1 MWCLRIVDLLINF
14 LFSFIQMKSL
24 RIPPPHEFSY
34 ELALTFLKRSPRELL
49 HKIIDDRIEKA
60 IRINGAVIIFSIRF
74 DKDELLVEFL
84 NTKVTVAQA
93 TEVVKYIREWLDL
106 DTDLKPFYAMCQKDK
121 LLKGLVKNFYGYRIV
136 GQPDLFESIVW
147 AVLGQQINV
156 QFAYTLKQKFVERY
170 GEALTLKEETY
181 YLFPAAAV
189 VAQLTEAQLLALQ
202 FSRQKA
208 AYIINIAKA
217 FAEGVVSK
225 EKLVGLSLKQAKD
238 LLMEIKGI
246 GNWTANYALM
256 KTFRHTDAF
265 PLEDA
270 GIHNAIKNLK
280 KLTKKPSLEEVKRVY
295 KKYKG
300 WEAYATLYL
309 WKSL

>member
-1 MWCLRIVDLLINF
+1 
-14 LFSFIQMKSL
+14 MKSL
-24 RIPPPHEFSY
+24 RIPPPQEFSY
-34 ELALTFLKRSPRELL
+34 ELALSFLKRSPRELL
-49 HKIIDDRIEKA
+49 HKVIDDRVEKA
-60 IRINGAVIIFSIRF
+60 IRINGTVIVFSIRY

-93 TEVVKYIREWLDL
+93 TEVVKFIREWLDL
-106 DTDLKPFYAMCQKDK
+106 DTDLKPFYAMGQKDK
-121 LLKGLVKNFYGYRIV
+121 LLKALVKNFYGYRIV

-170 GEALTLKEETY
+170 GEAITLKEETY
-181 YLFPAAAV
+181 YLFPTPQV
-189 VAQLTEAQLLALQ
+189 VAQLTEAQLLTLQ

-208 AYIINIAKA
+208 AYTINISKA
-217 FAEGVVSK
+217 FASGFVSK
-225 EKLVGLSLKQAKD
+225 EKLVGLSLKEAKD

-256 KTFRHTDAF
+256 KTFRHADAF

-270 GIHNAIKNLK
+270 GIHNAIRNLK
-280 KLTKKPSLEEVKRVY
+280 KLTKKPSLEEVKKVY

>member
-1 MWCLRIVDLLINF
+1 
-14 LFSFIQMKSL
+14 MKSL

-34 ELALTFLKRSPRELL
+34 ELALNFLKRSPRELL
-49 HKIIDDRIEKA
+49 HKVIDDRIEKA
-60 IRINGAVIIFSIRF
+60 IRINGAVIVFSIRYE
-74 DKDELLVEFL
+74 KDELLVEFL

-181 YLFPAAAV
+181 YLFPAPAV

-208 AYIINIAKA
+208 AYTINIAKA

-225 EKLVGLSLKQAKD
+225 EMLVGLSLKEAKD
-238 LLMEIKGI
+238 HLMEIKGI

-256 KTFRHTDAF
+256 KTFRHADAF

-270 GIHNAIKNLK
+270 GIHNAIRNLK
-280 KLTKKPSLEEVKRVY
+280 KLTKKPSLEEVKKVY

>member
-1 MWCLRIVDLLINF
+1 
-14 LFSFIQMKSL
+14 MKSL

-49 HKIIDDRIEKA
+49 HKVIDDRIEKA
-60 IRINGAVIIFSIRF
+60 IRINGAVIVFSIRH

-208 AYIINIAKA
+208 AYTINIAKA
-217 FAEGVVSK
+217 FAEGIVSK
-225 EKLVGLSLKQAKD
+225 EKLVGLSLKEAKD

>member
-1 MWCLRIVDLLINF
+1 
-14 LFSFIQMKSL
+14 MKSL

-49 HKIIDDRIEKA
+49 HKVIDDRIEKA
-60 IRINGAVIIFSIRF
+60 IRINGAVIVFSIRYE
-74 DKDELLVEFL
+74 KDELLVEFL

-189 VAQLTEAQLLALQ
+189 VAQLTEEQLLALQ

-208 AYIINIAKA
+208 AYTINIAKA
-217 FAEGVVSK
+217 FAAGCCFKGKACWIIAEGS
-225 EKLVGLSLKQAKD
+225 ERPPYGNQRYWQLDRQLCSHENFSACRR
-238 LLMEIKGI
+238 ISI
-246 GNWTANYALM
+246 GGC
-256 KTFRHTDAF
+256 RH
-265 PLEDA
+265 P
-270 GIHNAIKNLK
+270 
-280 KLTKKPSLEEVKRVY
+280 
-295 KKYKG
+295 
-300 WEAYATLYL
+300 
-309 WKSL
+309 

>member
-1 MWCLRIVDLLINF
+1 
-14 LFSFIQMKSL
+14 MKSL

-49 HKIIDDRIEKA
+49 HKVIDDRIEKA
-60 IRINGAVIIFSIRF
+60 IRINGAVIVFSIRY

-136 GQPDLFESIVW
+136 GQPDLFESVVW

-208 AYIINIAKA
+208 AYTINIAKA

-225 EKLVGLSLKQAKD
+225 EKLVGLSLKEAKD

-256 KTFRHTDAF
+256 KTFRHADAF

-270 GIHNAIKNLK
+270 GIHNAIRNLK
-280 KLTKKPSLEEVKRVY
+280 KLTKKPSLDEVRKVY

>member
-1 MWCLRIVDLLINF
+1 
-14 LFSFIQMKSL
+14 MKSL

-49 HKIIDDRIEKA
+49 HKVIDDRIEKA
-60 IRINGAVIIFSIRF
+60 IRINGAVIIFSIRY

-84 NTKVTVAQA
+84 NTNVTVAQA

-170 GEALTLKEETY
+170 GESLTLKEETY
-181 YLFPAAAV
+181 YLFPAASV
-189 VAQLTEAQLLALQ
+189 VARLTEGQLLALQ

-208 AYIINIAKA
+208 AYTINIAKA
-217 FAEGVVSK
+217 FAEGFVSK
-225 EKLVGLSLKQAKD
+225 EKLVGLSLRQAKD
-238 LLMEIKGI
+238 LLMEIK
-246 GNWTANYALM
+246 
-256 KTFRHTDAF
+256 
-265 PLEDA
+265 
-270 GIHNAIKNLK
+270 
-280 KLTKKPSLEEVKRVY
+280 
-295 KKYKG
+295 
-300 WEAYATLYL
+300 
-309 WKSL
+309 

>member
-1 MWCLRIVDLLINF
+1 
-14 LFSFIQMKSL
+14 MKSL

-49 HKIIDDRIEKA
+49 HKVIEDRIEKA
-60 IRINGAVIIFSIRF
+60 IRINGAIIVFSIRY

-181 YLFPAAAV
+181 YLFPAAAI

-208 AYIINIAKA
+208 AYTINIAKA
-217 FAEGVVSK
+217 FATGVVSK
-225 EKLVGLSLKQAKD
+225 EKLMGLSLKEAKD

-256 KTFRHTDAF
+256 KTFRHADAF

-280 KLTKKPSLEEVKRVY
+280 KLTKKPSLDEVKKVY

>member
-1 MWCLRIVDLLINF
+1 
-14 LFSFIQMKSL
+14 MKSL

-49 HKIIDDRIEKA
+49 HKVIDDRIEKA
-60 IRINGAVIIFSIRF
+60 IRISGAVIIFSIRY

-170 GEALTLKEETY
+170 GEAVTLKEETY

-225 EKLVGLSLKQAKD
+225 EKLVGLSLKEGKD

>member
-1 MWCLRIVDLLINF
+1 MNA
-14 LFSFIQMKSL
+14 L
-24 RIPPPHEFSY
+24 RIPPPKEFSY
-34 ELALTFLKRSPRELL
+34 ELALAFLKRSPRELL
-49 HKIIDDRIEKA
+49 HKVIEDRIEKA
-60 IRINGAVIIFSIRF
+60 IRINGAIIVFSIRF
-74 DKDELLVEFL
+74 DKDELIVEFL
-84 NTKVTVAQA
+84 NTKATVAQA

-106 DTDLKPFYAMCQKDK
+106 DTDLKPFYAMCEKDK
-121 LLKGLVKNFYGYRIV
+121 LLKALAKNFYGYRIV

-147 AVLGQQINV
+147 AVLGQQINL
-156 QFAYTLKQKFVERY
+156 QFAYTLKQKFVERF
-170 GEALTLKEETY
+170 GEAVTSEEETY
-181 YLFPAAAV
+181 YLFPTPGV
-189 VAQLTEAQLLALQ
+189 VARLKEEQLLALQ

-208 AYIINIAKA
+208 AYTINIAKA
-217 FAEGVVSK
+217 FAAGNVSK
-225 EKLVGLSLKQAKD
+225 EKLASLSLKEAKE

-256 KTFRHTDAF
+256 KTFRHADAF

-280 KLTKKPSLEEVKRVY
+280 KLAKKPSLEEVRRVY

-309 WKSL
+309 WRSL